1 MRNINNENINY
12 LKTMLESKGQLLNN
26 LQRIIN
32 SQKNSK
38 EMEEYND
45 KYNKHR
51 EEYKIM
57 FKEFISLTREN

>member
-1 MRNINNENINY
+1 
-12 LKTMLESKGQLLNN
+12 MLESKGQLLNN